1 MFSGIS
7 KESYYLTFNKDE
19 IFKSLIACEGHF
31 RNLKSADK
39 DSAGF
44 LNCIVKHLADA
55 EGHCDEAISHSLIVD
70 GKDSSNSFLVLRD
83 EIRSLRKWI
92 QRSPITRDE
101 GIIEIR
107 KVRREGLG

>member
-1 MFSGIS
+1 MQTVV
-7 KESYYLTFNKDE
+7 KEKYYLEFNKDE
-19 IFKSLIACEGHF
+19 VFKSLIASEGHF
-31 RNLKSADK
+31 RNLKTVGM

-70 GKDSSNSFLVLRD
+70 GTDLSKKFLDLRD
-83 EIRSLRKWI
+83 EIRNFRKFI
-92 QRSPITRDE
+92 QSSPISRDE

-107 KVRREGLG
+107 KLRRSFE